1 MECFYHEGI
10 AAVAICKNCCKG
22 MCRACASDVGNGV
35 ACRDR
40 CEKRALAV
48 NNLVNRNLAAVTQSR
63 SLVADLVWPTALFTM
78 GLAST
83 IAGALAGTAS
93 LFIGP
98 PLVFIGAFMAWQNL
112 RIRWSWRAA
121 L

>member
-10 AAVAICKNCCKG
+10 AAVASCKNCCRG
-22 MCRACASDVGNGV
+22 MCRACAVDVDNGV

-40 CEKRALAV
+40 CEKRARAV
-48 NNLVNRNLAAVTQSR
+48 NSLVNRNLAAVTHSR
-63 SLVADLVWPTALFTM
+63 SLVADLAWPTALFTM

-83 IAGALAGTAS
+83 IFGALAGTGS

-98 PLVFIGAFMAWQNL
+98 PLLFIGAFMAWQNL
-112 RIRWSWRAA
+112 RIRRSWRAA
-121 L
+121 V